1 MTAGW
6 WRRDASGLT
15 LAVRIVPRAGAD
27 AIAGVAG
34 NRLRIRI
41 AAPPVEDAANIRLIR
56 FVAGL
61 FGAPRASVRL
71 LKGARGRDKLIA
83 VDGAQQLP
91 AMLAGY
97 ADERS

>member
-1 MTAGW
+1 MDMAW

-27 AIAGVAG
+27 AVAGVANG
-34 NRLRIRI
+34 RLRIRI
-41 AAPPVEDAANIRLIR
+41 AAPPIENAANIRLIR

-61 FGAPRASVRL
+61 FGVPRASVRL
-71 LKGARGRDKLIA
+71 LKGGRARDKLLA
-83 VDGAQQLP
+83 VDGAQRLP
-91 AMLAGY
+91 ELLAAY